1 VNKLKIMLLAP
12 LLLLY
17 AGGANSALV
26 DFTLV
31 GEVTIADTGNGFG
44 LAVSDVITV
53 NGTFDDGALSGTGDE
68 YVSFAAGSGNSLSF
82 DAGSVSFTQVDDV
95 DYVTGLG
102 PNLNFFNGAFSGF
115 DFLAE
120 FGLTGSF
127 SSVDLLFDAG
137 DDSFYTAYIT
147 GTWTSYT
154 VSAVPVPAAV
164 WLFGSGLLG
173 LVGVARRRRLS

>member
-1 VNKLKIMLLAP
+1 MNKLKILLLVP

-31 GEVTIADTGNGFG
+31 GEVTVADTGNGFG
-44 LAVSDVITV
+44 LAASDTITV
-53 NGTFDDGALSGTGDE
+53 TGAFDDSALSGTGNE
-68 YVSFAAGSGNSLSF
+68 YISFGAGSGNSLSF
-82 DAGSVSFTQVDDV
+82 DAGSVSFTQADDV
-95 DYVTGLG
+95 DFGAGLG
-102 PNLNFFNGAFSGF
+102 PNLMFSNGSFSGF

-137 DDSFYTAYIT
+137 DDSFYTLYVT
-147 GTWTSYT
+147 GSWTSYT

-173 LVGVARRRRLS
+173 LVGVARRRR